1 MSLMEN
7 SNKFI
12 SYMRFLMLCAC
23 LGIGPAA
30 IAQDKVDQVV
40 ESGVERNND
49 AKASQQRVDKIADT
63 TEKIFADYKKELKVI
78 DGLKVYNTLL
88 QKQLDDQVAQIND
101 LKDSI
106 AEVSVIERQISPLM
120 LRMIDGLDQFIKMD
134 VPFLL
139 KERTERITKL
149 RDTVQRADVTAEEK
163 FRSVLEAYQIEG
175 DYGRTIEA
183 YKDLIEIDGK
193 SRDASFL
200 RFGRISL
207 VYQTDDKKYNGVWD
221 QGSHKWESLDAAE
234 YRNYFSDGL
243 KIARKQVA
251 PNLVMLPVAAPT
263 AATGGN

>member
-1 MSLMEN
+1 MEN
-7 SNKFI
+7 LNKFI
-12 SYMRFLMLCAC
+12 SYMRYLMLGAC

-30 IAQDKVDQVV
+30 VAQDKVDQVID
-40 ESGVERNND
+40 SGIQRNEE
-49 AKASQQRVDKIADT
+49 AKASQQRVDKIADS
-63 TEKIFADYKKELKVI
+63 TEKVFANYKKELKVI

-88 QKQLDDQVAQIND
+88 QKQLDDQVAQVND

-120 LRMIDGLDQFIKMD
+120 LRMIDGLDQFIKLD

-139 KERTERITKL
+139 KERTERTAKL
-149 RDTVQRADVTAEEK
+149 RETVERADVTSAEK

-175 DYGRTIEA
+175 EFGRTIEA

-200 RFGRISL
+200 RFGRVALI
-207 VYQTDDKKYNGVWD
+207 YQTDDKEYNGVWD
-221 QGSHKWESLDAAE
+221 KVNHKWQALDAAE
-234 YRNYFSDGL
+234 YRNYFSSAL

-251 PNLVMLPVAAPT
+251 PDLVLLPVN
-263 AATGGN
+263 AATTEGN